1 MTLALL
7 HLHLAQA
14 GRSLQRAQNNNYSDQ
29 QKQIYQAKLTAL
41 YEALVQSVNSQ
52 SHLYEQFIFDA
63 KRVLDFIYKSLEF
76 LDSSTLNLIPYEIV
90 ECLKSALN
98 DWISPTENYIIVT
111 SLINRIDGFS
121 FDPTLVQVDKIY
133 DSFKQIYNVDFDSRL
148 VQINIPRAL
157 SRDYLASVAHYH
169 ELGHFVD
176 RRFSITASLTNYL
189 INNWLTLS
197 PTDSQNTQL
206 PIFFP
211 FLIDLR
217 YSTEKKAEL
226 LYFHLGEYFCDLFA
240 SQYVG
245 QALNSYLMY
254 ITESQS
260 MYSGTHPASTLR
272 FQVVADFVNGQ
283 SNVVIEYVNFALNQI
298 LHKQIEIRYEKMP
311 ANDLYNFLPL
321 VIQNERQLHG
331 LIPLAWD
338 VWQGDWTPF
347 QKNMDM
353 VELPKPDRVYTVL
366 NNLIEK
372 SIGNYIVVSK
382 WTSLPI

>member
-14 GRSLQRAQNNNYSDQ
+14 GRSLQRARNNNYSDQ
-29 QKQIYQAKLTAL
+29 EKQIYHAKLTAL

-52 SHLYEQFIFDA
+52 SNLSEQFIFDA

-98 DWISPTENYIIVT
+98 DWVLPSENYIIVT
-111 SLINRIDGFS
+111 SLINEISGFS
-121 FDPTLVQVDKIY
+121 FDPSLIQVDKIY
-133 DSFKQIYNVDFDSRL
+133 DSFRQIYKVDFESRL

-157 SRDYLASVAHYH
+157 SRDYLASAVHYH

-176 RRFSITASLTNYL
+176 GKFSITASLTNYL
-189 INNWLTLS
+189 INNWITLP
-197 PTDSQNTQL
+197 PTDSQNAHL
-206 PIFFP
+206 PNFFP
-211 FLIDLR
+211 FLIDIQ
-217 YSTEKKAEL
+217 YSNEKKREL
-226 LYFHLGEYFCDLFA
+226 LHFHLGEYFCDLFA

-245 QALNSYLMY
+245 QSLNSYLMY
-254 ITESQS
+254 ITASQN

-272 FQVVADFVNGQ
+272 FQVVADFVNGHP
-283 SNVVIEYVNFALNQI
+283 NVVIEFINFALDQI
-298 LHKQIEIRYEKMP
+298 LNKQLDIRYEKMP
-311 ANDLYNFLPL
+311 ADDLYNFLPL
-321 VIQNERQLHG
+321 IIQNERQLHG

-347 QKNMDM
+347 QKNMNM
-353 VELPKPDRVYTVL
+353 GELPKPDRIYTVL
-366 NNLIEK
+366 NSLIEK
-372 SIGNYIVVSK
+372 SIGNYIVVNK
-382 WTSLPI
+382 WTNLPT